1 MKNLLPTIAL
11 LAISTLSFGQAGKL
25 WKNTAQKSDAVV
37 FENKQKISSPQLVEL
52 DIELL
57 KRKLNNS
64 PKRFSGNSGVLVSF
78 PNSDGNQENFRVQES
93 SNMDPELAARY
104 PEIKSY
110 VGKGVENPM
119 STIYFSVSPLGLQ
132 SMVVKSDNSAEFI
145 EPYTTDLSTY
155 TVFKKSDKSTSLDSF
170 ECRLIENAHQDQQ
183 STSSARPNADDGML
197 RNFRLALSV
206 TGEYTVRFG
215 GTKALALAAMNN
227 TMTRVNGIFERD
239 FGIHM
244 NLIANNDALIYTSAA
259 TDPYSASNIGTL
271 KANVGTTIGWN
282 LQLQNTLTSII
293 GNANYD
299 IGHLFGASG
308 GGGNAGCIA
317 CVCRNP
323 TTTLPI
329 GKGSGFTS
337 PSDGVPQGD
346 NFDIDYVAHEMGH
359 QFGASHTFTYK
370 VEGTVAQVEP
380 GSGSTVMSYAGI
392 AGTYN
397 VQAHSDPYF
406 HGISIQQVTNYVK
419 TTTCQTTVNTGNAV
433 PVVNAG
439 LDYTIPKGTPFMLTG
454 SATDANND
462 NLTYNWEEIDR
473 GNTAST
479 KPSASLAFGPAF
491 RSYPPTTSKVRYF
504 PRLETIKTGATAW
517 TWEAMPTVA
526 RSMNFRLTVR
536 DNKAYGAANNSD
548 DVVIIVNGVAGP
560 FLVTSPNSAVSYAA
574 GSTQTIKWN
583 VAGTTANGV
592 NAANV
597 DILLSK
603 DGGNTYPVTLL
614 ANTPNDGSQ
623 AIVIPNAP
631 GTQNR
636 IMVKGSNH
644 IFFDISD
651 ANFTISGNAAAIILP
666 SAPESLAAADIT
678 MTSTKLSWAAPTNG
692 VAVSTYEVYQ
702 NGALKTSVSGTTT
715 SVTGLAVASSNNF
728 YVKAKDASGNF
739 SAASSTLTV
748 TTLADTAVPT
758 TPATL
763 SATATTQ
770 TTTNL
775 SWTAST
781 DNIGVTG
788 YNVYQNGTLKTTV
801 STTSYAVTGL
811 TARTAYTFNVKA
823 KDAAGNVSASSNT
836 ITVNTLATPDTTTP
850 TAPTTLAASGTSQT
864 TTSLSWTTSTDNFAV
879 TAYDVYMNGTLKATV
894 ATTSYAVTGLTA
906 QTAYNFFVKAKDAA
920 GNLSA
925 SSNTITVNTL
935 ATPDT
940 TAPTAPT
947 TLAASGTSQTATSL
961 SWTASTDNFAVTGY
975 NVYLNGVLKTT
986 VSTTSYAVTGL
997 TAQTAYTFNIKAKDA
1012 AGNVSAS
1019 SNTIT
1024 VNTLVAPDTTA
1035 PTAPTAL
1042 AANATSQTGTN
1053 LSWNTATDNFAVAG
1067 YNVYQNGVLKTTVAT
1082 TSYAVAGLTAET
1094 AYSFSV
1100 KAKDAAGNLSAS
1112 SNVVNV
1118 TTLAEPVSVTSPYCT
1133 ATANSAAA
1141 ERIARLT
1148 LASLNNSS
1156 TGTAGYED
1164 FSSVVTN
1171 VVRGTNYSM
1180 SITPFWTSTKYN
1192 EAYTVYIDYN
1202 DDGDFTDAGEK
1213 VMSKAG
1219 SQTSPQV
1226 ATFTIPSSVGTGL
1239 KRMRVIMKRASL
1251 PTSPCET
1258 FAYGQV
1264 EDYTLNILS
1273 ASKNESESDTEVAA
1287 ATDLKKLDF
1296 KLYPNPVKGGDLN
1309 VSGVETGT
1317 YRIINLLGQ
1326 EVAKG
1331 TLEGER
1337 IQVGDVAAGTYLLEV
1352 TSENQTLVKRFIKQ

>member
-183 STSSARPNADDGML
+183 STSYARPNADDGML

-548 DVVIIVNGVAGP
+548 DVVIIVNGIAGP

-715 SVTGLAVASSNNF
+715 SIAGLAVASSNNF

-739 SAASSTLTV
+739 SAASNTLTV

-763 SATATTQ
+763 AATATTQ

-836 ITVNTLATPDTTTP
+836 VTVNTLATPDTTAP

-864 TTSLSWTTSTDNFAV
+864 TTSLSWTASTDNFAV

-894 ATTSYAVTGLTA
+894 ATTSYAVTGLSA
-906 QTAYNFFVKAKDAA
+906 QTAYNFFV
-920 GNLSA
+920 
-925 SSNTITVNTL
+925 
-935 ATPDT
+935 
-940 TAPTAPT
+940 
-947 TLAASGTSQTATSL
+947 
-961 SWTASTDNFAVTGY
+961 
-975 NVYLNGVLKTT
+975 
-986 VSTTSYAVTGL
+986 
-997 TAQTAYTFNIKAKDA
+997 KAKDA

-1024 VNTLVAPDTTA
+1024 VNTLVASDTTAPSAPTLTASGTSQTTTNLSWTASTDNVEVTSYDLYINGSWKTNITRTSFAAVGLTVQTAYNFYVKAKDAAGNSSAPSNTITVNTLPAADITA
-1035 PTAPTAL
+1035 PTAPNTLTASG
-1042 AANATSQTGTN
+1042 TSQTSTR
-1053 LSWNTATDNFAVAG
+1053 LAWKASTDNIGVTA
-1067 YNVYQNGVLKTTVAT
+1067 YNVYLNGSLRTTVST
-1082 TSYAVAGLTAET
+1082 TSYSVTGLTEST
-1094 AYSFSV
+1094 NYSFSV
-1100 KAKDAAGNLSAS
+1100 KAKDAAGNLSAA
-1112 SNVVNV
+1112 SNTLNV
-1118 TTLAEPVSVTSPYCT
+1118 TTLAEPASTISPYCVSGGN
-1133 ATANSAAA
+1133 ASS
-1141 ERIARLT
+1141 EKIARVT
-1148 LASLNNSS
+1148 LGTLNNSS
-1156 TGTAGYED
+1156 SSTEGYED
-1164 FSSVVTN
+1164 FTSIVTN
-1171 VVRGTNYSM
+1171 VIRGTNYAV
-1180 SITPFWTSTKYN
+1180 SITPFWTTSQYN
-1192 EAYTVYIDYN
+1192 VAYAVFIDYN
-1202 DDGDFTDAGEK
+1202 DNGDFTDAGER
-1213 VMSKAG
+1213 VISKAP
-1219 SQTSPQV
+1219 SQTSPLV
-1226 ATFTIPSSVGTGL
+1226 ATFTIPAGTSPGL
-1239 KRMRVIMKRASL
+1239 KRMRVMMKRNAL
-1251 PTSPCET
+1251 PSPCET

-1273 ASKNESESDTEVAA
+1273 ASKNESESDTEVTA